1 MNHNFNSSLEN
12 QDIKK
17 IMYSMTMTIC
27 TTKHLYLP
35 ELREGGL
42 SDSGVAAVMVTGGG
56 GTKAGGGWR
65 SSGDCCRTWPR

>member
-1 MNHNFNSSLEN
+1 MNHNFNSTLQN
-12 QDIKK
+12 HDKKK
-17 IMYSMTMTIC
+17 IIC
-27 TTKHLYLP
+27 IQIKTLTTCITKHLYLP

-65 SSGDCCRTWPR
+65 SSGDCCRT